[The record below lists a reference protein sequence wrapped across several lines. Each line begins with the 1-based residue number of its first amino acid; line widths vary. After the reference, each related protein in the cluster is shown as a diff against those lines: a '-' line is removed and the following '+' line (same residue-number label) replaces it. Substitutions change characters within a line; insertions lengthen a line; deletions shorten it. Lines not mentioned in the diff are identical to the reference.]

1 MKLNSLHT
9 YTSETVK
16 GHLATKSGQYL
27 KEDGTPYTYDDL
39 ETLPKLL
46 RQADKGHI
54 NTMTDLKY
62 VRAALGNSGD
72 KAPEN
77 VAYFDHLVIED
88 IPKDIDEKTF
98 IQAVKDGFNSSVF
111 YVENKGKDRTQEI
124 LVVGERQIL
133 DRIETSPN
141 GNKHLHLLVA
151 RRSLADVDLLNK
163 EIEKWSNSSSPLK
176 DNVIRRLNEGLDKLK
191 LSKVDKTLSQPLSLS
206 GTYAQQELVQNINNI
221 LTEKGIAP
229 LSGFGSYSTA
239 STSNIKTS
247 SEAKQATN
255 EIIDSGF
262 SEKAVKEVVEAITSK
277 EASTIDEVIIQKRL
291 IENKKRMEEITNEL
305 QKLTS
310 ESRTLTEAQQAINDK
325 NKLEAEVKALI
336 STIKEKDEALK
347 KAEEE
352 KNALTEKHLD
362 EIEEIQT
369 KFSLEI
375 QSKNDLIEEGNK
387 KYTELENDL
396 ELLENDKAITEE
408 ALSEAKKVIEEVKG
422 ELKQSIEINE
432 GMALTVERYKTLLE
446 DNKQFLKEQEE
457 AFRKQKEA
465 MNEQIAEQAKQ
476 LEEARKEIQQLK
488 ETNSKQEEN
497 FKKIETNLQEEIKIL
512 TAENVNAKDEVQQL
526 NELNKK
532 LFNTVGQFKAVAE
545 NLSKTYARAINA
557 VKTKL
562 KNHAT
567 AKKDTEQEFT
577 KLNTELKAIETT
589 KAGLTETENKLKG
602 FFSGGSKG
610 QPQNKPKDDTSN
622 KKHGM

>member
-16 GHLATKSGQYL
+16 SHLATKSGQYL

-46 RQADKGHI
+46 RQADKGYI
-54 NTMTDLKY
+54 STMTDLKY
-62 VRAALGNSGD
+62 VRASLGYSGD

-88 IPKDIDEKTF
+88 IPKDIDEQTF

-151 RRSLADVDLLNK
+151 RRSLADVDLLNE
-163 EIEKWSNSSSPLK
+163 EIKKWSDSNSVYK
-176 DNVIRRLNEGLDKLK
+176 DNVIRRLKDGLDKLK
-191 LSKVDKTLSQPLSLS
+191 TSNLSLILSQPLSLS

-221 LTEKGIAP
+221 LKEKGIAP

-262 SEKAVKEVVEAITSK
+262 SDEAVKDVVEAITNK

-291 IENKKRMEEITNEL
+291 SENKKRIEEITNEL

-310 ESRTLTEAQQAINDK
+310 ESRTLSEAQQAINDK

-375 QSKNDLIEEGNK
+375 QSKNDLIEEINK
-387 KYTELENDL
+387 KYSDLENEF

-408 ALSEAKKVIEEVKG
+408 ALSEAQKVIEEVKG

-476 LEEARKEIQQLK
+476 LEEAKKEVQQLK

-497 FKKIETNLQEEIKIL
+497 FKKIENELTTQIQTLTNENSSNKEEISQLQE
-512 TAENVNAKDEVQQL
+512 VNKH
-526 NELNKK
+526 
-532 LFNTVGQFKAVAE
+532 LFKVASQFKSVAE
-545 NLSKTYARAINA
+545 SLSKTYSRAINTIKA
-557 VKTKL
+557 KL
-562 KNHAT
+562 KNNAS
-567 AKKDTEQEFT
+567 AKKETEPDFN
-577 KLNTELKAIETT
+577 KLNADIKQIEAT
-589 KAGLTETENKLKG
+589 KAELTEAENKLKG
-602 FFSGGSKG
+602 FFSGNKG
-610 QPQNKPKDDTSN
+610 QPQNKQKDEVTH
-622 KKHGM
+622 KKPNM